1 MAGEDSDSIFEEH
14 LQHEARFEDMD
25 LSDDYD
31 EEMWNNDELN
41 EMNEMKA
48 EVLPM
53 ETILE
58 ENSIIQ
64 ESPPQADGTKTKG
77 LKPATKKT

>member
-1 MAGEDSDSIFEEH
+1 
-14 LQHEARFEDMD
+14 
-25 LSDDYD
+25 
-31 EEMWNNDELN
+31 MWNNDELN

-58 ENSIIQ
+58 ENSIMQ
-64 ESPPQADGTKTKG
+64 ESPPQADGQKAKS
-77 LKPATKKT
+77 LK